1 MIGEVIRVTVA
12 QTKGSTPREA
22 GAEMLVW
29 QDGQSGSIGGGVLE
43 YQAMMQARQMLVDG
57 VQDRLTEQ
65 ALGPE
70 LGQCCGGHVVL
81 AFKRSNVPQP
91 VVRGGVPIWIF
102 GAGHVGRAL
111 ATTLAPIA
119 DFNITL
125 IDTEQARM
133 PANLPEDVTPL
144 TNANMP
150 SLVAQAPLNARHFIM
165 TMSHGI
171 DLELCDAL
179 LNHSFD
185 FAGLIGSKTKWARFG
200 ARLAEMGHPAEQ
212 IKRITCP
219 IGEPM
224 LGKEPQAIAVGISR
238 GLLLERAKIESTADA
253 TGERGI

>member
-1 MIGEVIRVTVA
+1 MNGEVIRVIIVK
-12 QTKGSTPREA
+12 TKGSTPREV

-43 YQAMMQARQMLVDG
+43 YQASKQARQMLTDG
-57 VQDRLTEQ
+57 VQENLTEQ

-81 AFKRSNVPQP
+81 AFRQENGPQP
-91 VVRGGVPIWIF
+91 VVSGGMPIWVF

-111 ATTLAPIA
+111 ANTLAPIA
-119 DFNITL
+119 DFDITL
-125 IDTEQARM
+125 VDTENARM
-133 PANLPEDVTPL
+133 PANLPASVTPL

-150 SLVAQAPLNARHFIM
+150 SLVAQAPTNARHFIM

-171 DLELCDAL
+171 DLELCNAL
-179 LNHSFD
+179 LNHRFEY
-185 FAGLIGSKTKWARFG
+185 AGLIGSKTKWARFG

-219 IGEPM
+219 IGDPK
-224 LGKEPQAIAVGISR
+224 LGKEPQAIAVGIAC
-238 GLLLERAKIESTADA
+238 GLLLERAKIESMADM
-253 TGERGI
+253 TGDRGI